1 MLGTTIKAK
10 FLPRDYDVFAGLDVD
25 KKHIDVTFLDH
36 AQQMKSLKIPHS
48 ADHLLTYTRRN
59 FPGQRVAFAYEAGPT
74 GYGLYDQI
82 TAAGHPCLVLAPSM
96 IPTAPGNRVKTNRRD
111 SRKLS
116 QVLRSGD
123 LKSIHVPTPVY
134 RSLRHLVQLRDTFVR
149 QATAF
154 QHRIKALLL
163 LEGIPFPDSGGG
175 RWSVS
180 ALSQLQTL
188 PCTPMIRFK
197 LNRLLSS
204 FTFSQEQT
212 HQTLRELQHFCREDQ
227 ELARNLVLL
236 TTLPG
241 IGRITATHLLARIGD
256 WRLMGNGRQ
265 LSSFLGLVPSEDSTG
280 NAVNRGSITRTGDRR
295 LCAKLNQAAWTAIRH
310 DPELHDFYLRIYH
323 RNPKPIAAQKAVTA
337 VARKLCMRIACI
349 LKEQRP
355 YVVRDLSRRTQKE
368 ETAMSQGT
376 TRDSGRD
383 KRSSAALR
391 LVQ

>member
-1 MLGTTIKAK
+1 
-10 FLPRDYDVFAGLDVD
+10 
-25 KKHIDVTFLDH
+25 
-36 AQQMKSLKIPHS
+36 
-48 ADHLLTYTRRN
+48 
-59 FPGQRVAFAYEAGPT
+59 
-74 GYGLYDQI
+74 
-82 TAAGHPCLVLAPSM
+82 M

-123 LKSIHVPTPVY
+123 LKSIHVPSTVY
-134 RSLRHLVQLRDTFVR
+134 RHLRHLVQLRDTFVR

-163 LEGIPFPDSGGG
+163 LEGIPFPDAGG

-180 ALSQLQTL
+180 ALARLQTL
-188 PCTPMIRFK
+188 PCAPALRFK
-197 LNRLLSS
+197 LDRLLSS
-204 FTFSQEQT
+204 FSFAQEQAR
-212 HQTLRELQHFCREDQ
+212 QVLRELQRFCREDP
-227 ELARNLVLL
+227 ELAHNLALL

-241 IGRITATHLLARIGD
+241 IGRITGTHLLARIGD
-256 WRLMGNGRQ
+256 WRELGNGRQ

-280 NAVNRGSITRTGDRR
+280 DAVNRGSITRTGDRR
-295 LCAKLNQAAWTAIRH
+295 LCAKLNQAAWIAIRQ
-310 DPELHDFYLRIYH
+310 DSELHDFYLRIYH

-355 YVVRDLSRRTQKE
+355 YVVRGIPRRTEKE
-368 ETAMSQGT
+368 ETAMPQGT
-376 TRDSGRD
+376 TRDSRRD

-391 LVQ
+391 LA